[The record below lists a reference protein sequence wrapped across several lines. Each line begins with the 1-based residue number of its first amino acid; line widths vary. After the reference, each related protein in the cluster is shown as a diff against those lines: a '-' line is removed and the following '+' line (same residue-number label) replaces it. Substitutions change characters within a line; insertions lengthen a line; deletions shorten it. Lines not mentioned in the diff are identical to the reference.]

1 MAMNSSSVML
11 GAVSARIFDDNVSE
25 QPEYVMLNPVLNFAV
40 DLSTPTVVR
49 LQFWQK
55 KYCHTK
61 AQEECCYTT

>member
-49 LQFWQK
+49 LQF
-55 KYCHTK
+55 
-61 AQEECCYTT
+61 